1 MKYIFVLFPILF
13 YNFIF
18 SNIAI
23 CNEKLN
29 KNKNII
35 TINNKPS
42 KISNDNTIT
51 NRQFSILK
59 TNDYK
64 DVKLKK
70 TINLNN
76 YSICDNNNKNKNENL
91 LLNNKTQYQNKNSMC
106 DYYKKPAS
114 IGRKFINGKKK
125 ITPSSQFCRLEYSQR
140 IGYFCNCK

>member
-1 MKYIFVLFPILF
+1 M
-13 YNFIF
+13 

-23 CNEKLN
+23 CNVKENKQ
-29 KNKNII
+29 KNKDIL
-35 TINNKPS
+35 TINTTANK
-42 KISNDNTIT
+42 ILSNNQSS
-51 NRQFSILK
+51 NVQFDILK

-64 DVKLKK
+64 NIKLK
-70 TINLNN
+70 TDINLDN

-140 IGYFCNCK
+140 IGYFCDCK